1 MISGSS
7 NAVSIAHV
15 SQVNFVEIDPNDKG
29 EMILN
34 VDDKNDLLRIRL
46 KLFLKDQI
54 AELMP
59 ITQYDG

>member
-15 SQVNFVEIDPNDKG
+15 SHVNFVEIDPNDKG

-34 VDDKNDLLRIRL
+34 VDDRNDLLRIRM

-59 ITQYDG
+59 VT